1 MRWYWMM
8 WRSYSC
14 APSPEYSVAIASKV
28 FWGTRC
34 SAVAVEIAQVIK
46 RRASAS
52 DAKILM
58 RGRVQQREAC
68 MHRADYA
75 RRSLEPWVWQVF
87 KVSIRKNAIQVCSG
101 RIAPGSRTRHA
112 DI

>member
-1 MRWYWMM
+1 MM

-34 SAVAVEIAQVIK
+34 SAAAAEIAQVIK

-58 RGRVQQREAC
+58 GGRVQQREAC
-68 MHRADYA
+68 MHRATYA
-75 RRSLEPWVWQVF
+75 RRSVEPCVWQVF
-87 KVSIRKNAIQVCSG
+87 KIRVRKKATEVWSG
-101 RIAPGSRTRHA
+101 RIALGGRTRGG
-112 DI
+112 DS